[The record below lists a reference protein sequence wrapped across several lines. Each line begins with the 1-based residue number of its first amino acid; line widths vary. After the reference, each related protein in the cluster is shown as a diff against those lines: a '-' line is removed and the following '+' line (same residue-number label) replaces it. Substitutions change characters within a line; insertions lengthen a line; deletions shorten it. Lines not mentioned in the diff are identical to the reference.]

1 MSNSQILLAMDD
13 VLEGQKISHWLNS
26 YGYQTLIF
34 TMWDLEGSI
43 NFENIK
49 PDMILMDVVFKG
61 NRKATKKLEKLKQD
75 LDIPLLYLAS
85 DFDDYQN
92 EIKILHNNKFL
103 ALPVDSRLLRSTLEI
118 TLYKHRMNQSLQ
130 YTEQRY
136 RLLIENSDDPI
147 AMISYS
153 GDFLLVNQSAARFF
167 GVEQGDFTGK
177 SMWDM
182 FPSEY
187 ANSQMKNIRAVI
199 DNDEG
204 RIIEAK
210 TIIKGKEL
218 WFSNNLQ
225 PISINGQRA
234 VQLIARDITSQKRM
248 ERTLKKSEEKFKA
261 IFDNAYDSIFLYPF
275 KNGIMENFVEVNNR
289 ACHQLGYTREQLLK
303 MCPKDIALPEALEIM
318 PKNLEKLKKD
328 GKITFETMLVNSKGD
343 EIPVEIISH
352 FFKLYGEDMVLS
364 IARDISERKK
374 NENKLLRISTAI
386 EGTSDAI
393 GMSMPDGKHFYQNQ
407 AFSNLFGYS
416 VDELNYPLGP
426 VKLYEDPEVGRTV
439 FETIMNG
446 NSWDGELEMVDK
458 NDRHFPVYLRANA
471 IKNEHDEVIGLIG
484 IHTNIKDRK
493 KVEIALQESEEKFR
507 TLAQSAVDA
516 IIITD
521 HLDRIVFCNRSMERI
536 FDYADKEILGEYID
550 VLIPQ
555 RHTKEFQKK
564 IYRHLEYEIGNVF
577 EFYGLRKDGSEF
589 PLEISLNTWEAAD
602 ESYTTFIIRDITLR
616 KLNEFKLKMREE
628 IFQLM
633 AENIDEVFWNI
644 DPLTGQILYMSPSYH
659 KIWGLSVENLYQN
672 PLSWLESVHPNDKD
686 KFVAYIFGKPGSDQN
701 RKGIEC
707 RVIRPDGEVRW
718 IIVRAFP
725 VINQNK
731 EIYRRVGLARDITAI
746 KKIKTK
752 NKESQVSGD
761 LINYL

>member
-1 MSNSQILLAMDD
+1 
-13 VLEGQKISHWLNS
+13 
-26 YGYQTLIF
+26 
-34 TMWDLEGSI
+34 
-43 NFENIK
+43 
-49 PDMILMDVVFKG
+49 
-61 NRKATKKLEKLKQD
+61 
-75 LDIPLLYLAS
+75 
-85 DFDDYQN
+85 
-92 EIKILHNNKFL
+92 
-103 ALPVDSRLLRSTLEI
+103 
-118 TLYKHRMNQSLQ
+118 
-130 YTEQRY
+130 
-136 RLLIENSDDPI
+136 
-147 AMISYS
+147 
-153 GDFLLVNQSAARFF
+153 
-167 GVEQGDFTGK
+167 
-177 SMWDM
+177 
-182 FPSEY
+182 
-187 ANSQMKNIRAVI
+187 
-199 DNDEG
+199 
-204 RIIEAK
+204 
-210 TIIKGKEL
+210 
-218 WFSNNLQ
+218 
-225 PISINGQRA
+225 
-234 VQLIARDITSQKRM
+234 
-248 ERTLKKSEEKFKA
+248 
-261 IFDNAYDSIFLYPF
+261 
-275 KNGIMENFVEVNNR
+275 
-289 ACHQLGYTREQLLK
+289 
-303 MCPKDIALPEALEIM
+303 
-318 PKNLEKLKKD
+318 
-328 GKITFETMLVNSKGD
+328 
-343 EIPVEIISH
+343 
-352 FFKLYGEDMVLS
+352 
-364 IARDISERKK
+364 
-374 NENKLLRISTAI
+374 
-386 EGTSDAI
+386 
-393 GMSMPDGKHFYQNQ
+393 
-407 AFSNLFGYS
+407 
-416 VDELNYPLGP
+416 
-426 VKLYEDPEVGRTV
+426 
-439 FETIMNG
+439 
-446 NSWDGELEMVDK
+446 
-458 NDRHFPVYLRANA
+458 
-471 IKNEHDEVIGLIG
+471 
-484 IHTNIKDRK
+484 
-493 KVEIALQESEEKFR
+493 
-507 TLAQSAVDA
+507 
-516 IIITD
+516 
-521 HLDRIVFCNRSMERI
+521 MERI